1 MRIKKNRRLIQAI
14 VVLLIAAVGTYLL
27 VSSHAATPYAS
38 IDADTGTVSGA
49 AAKSTC
55 TGAAD
60 GNCVTFGSTSSP
72 VDSTYTVSGSK
83 ILNSAGKQVMV
94 QGLDRD
100 TTEWGCGTAIGGGSP
115 IPASDFTTMH
125 NAWDANTVRI
135 AMSQNIWLWGISGC
149 SASQYQTDISN
160 YVSEAQ
166 SAGLIVILDLHWSS
180 ADVSNPGNA
189 GAQKC
194 MADQYSN
201 TFWQQ
206 VATDYKS
213 NPGVWFELY
222 NEPELSNWT
231 VWENGDTTSATCGF
245 PVVGMQTLYN
255 TVRATGANNLV
266 LAGGTSYAS
275 HLDGVPLLSGT
286 NIVYAIHPYANSIS
300 GGNANA
306 WSNSDWDNRFGYLV
320 QENKA
325 PVIATEFGDPGTA
338 SNGACGGSTYMQGI
352 LNYFYYYKIG
362 YTAWAWYTGSCSYPT
377 LITNAAGTCEED
389 AGCTLQQNMKS
400 PPTPSSP

>member
-1 MRIKKNRRLIQAI
+1 MRIIKKRRLAPFV
-14 VVLLIAAVGTYLL
+14 VVLAIAAIGTYLI
-27 VSSHAATPYAS
+27 VGSHAATPYAS
-38 IDADTGTVSGA
+38 TNADNGTVAGGATKQTCSGA
-49 AAKSTC
+49 D
-55 TGAAD
+55 D
-60 GNCVTFGSTSSP
+60 GSCVTFGTATAP
-72 VDSTYTVSGSK
+72 VDSTYTVSGNE
-83 ILNSAGKQVMV
+83 ILNSLGQSVMIH
-94 QGLDRD
+94 GLDRD

-125 NAWDANTVRI
+125 NSWNANAVRI
-135 AMSQNIWLWGISGC
+135 AMSQNIWLWGVTGC
-149 SASQYQTDISN
+149 SASQYQADISD
-160 YVSEAQ
+160 YIQEAQ
-166 SAGLIVILDLHWSS
+166 AAGLIVILDLHWSS

-189 GAQKC
+189 GAQQC

-206 VATDYKS
+206 VAGDYKS

-222 NEPELSNWT
+222 NEPELSSWSA
-231 VWENGDTTSATCGF
+231 WENGDSGSACGF
-245 PVVGMQTLYN
+245 PIVGMQTLYN
-255 TVRATGANNLV
+255 TVRATGATNIV
-266 LAGGTSYAS
+266 LAGGTSYAAT
-275 HLDGVPLLSGT
+275 LAGVPLLSGS
-286 NIVYAIHPYANSIS
+286 NIAYAIHPYANSID
-300 GGNANA
+300 GGDADA

-320 QENKA
+320 EDDKA

-377 LITNAAGTCEED
+377 LITNAAGTCEQD
-389 AGCTLQQNMKS
+389 SGCTLQQNMKS